1 MLETMT
7 VQEAQENLAKVIA
20 DLTPGSEI
28 VITKN
33 ARPIAKIIST
43 SEKIRQPR
51 RPGSAK
57 GKLIIL
63 AEADEH
69 LLDFQETV
77 EAV

>member
-20 DLTPGSEI
+20 DLTPGGEI

-33 ARPIAKIIST
+33 AQPIAKIIST
-43 SEKIRQPR
+43 SEKVRQPR

-63 AEADEH
+63 AEDDEH
-69 LLDFQETV
+69 LLDFQDYLPS
-77 EAV
+77 